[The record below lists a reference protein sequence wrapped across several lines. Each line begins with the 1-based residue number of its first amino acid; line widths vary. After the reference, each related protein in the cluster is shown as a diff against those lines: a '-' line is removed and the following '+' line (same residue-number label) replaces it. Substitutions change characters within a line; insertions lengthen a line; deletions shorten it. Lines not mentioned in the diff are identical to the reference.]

1 VPHLV
6 AFTVPVLFETQG
18 KNMNKRITRTVMAAM
33 AVVGFGA
40 SAPSYAQWYVGA
52 SIGKSDIKF
61 DNAAQSDQFLDL
73 GFTNPSTVSNSKD
86 TGYRAF
92 GGYQLHKYIAME
104 AAYVDLGRFSFRTDV
119 TPRGSLA
126 GSTRIDGLELSAVGT
141 LPLGERLGVF
151 ARIGAFSAETRTSY
165 TGSGSI
171 ETLIGGDNQKKRS
184 TELVYGAGAMYNI
197 NKNLSVR
204 GEWSRYEKLGD
215 IYTGGRTDANLYS
228 LGIVYRF

>member
-1 VPHLV
+1 
-6 AFTVPVLFETQG
+6 
-18 KNMNKRITRTVMAAM
+18 MNKRINRTVMTAM
-33 AVVGFGA
+33 AVVSLVA
-40 SAPSYAQWYVGA
+40 TAPAYAQWYVGA
-52 SIGKSDIKF
+52 SAGQSDIKF

-73 GFTNPSTVSNSKD
+73 GFTNPSTVSNTKD

-92 GGYQLHKYIAME
+92 GGYQLHKYIAIE

-119 TPRGSLA
+119 TPRGSLS
-126 GSTRIDGLELSAVGT
+126 GSTRIDGFELSAVGT
-141 LPLGERLGVF
+141 IPLGDRLGLF
-151 ARIGAFSAETRTSY
+151 ARVGALSAETRTAY
-165 TGSGSI
+165 TGGGSI
-171 ETLIGGDNQKKRS
+171 ETLIGGDTQKKRS

-228 LGIVYRF
+228 LGLVYRF